1 MCRDG
6 RSDGVAGESCIAGL
20 DAGRVDTY
28 KRRTG
33 RSVPGR
39 CGACCGARTQG
50 GTGDTGSAP
59 RSVNELYGGAKSPAA
74 AGTAAAGAAS
84 TTGGA
89 AASAAAKPAPKAEP
103 VVSREDEDVID
114 DDDDDIESKEG
125 GWFSRL
131 REKARRAFDEA
142 FKNPDESDDGDDY

>member
-1 MCRDG
+1 MVTEIYATGKTINEAIDALKAKLCVSDLDG
-6 RSDGVAGESCIAGL
+6 TEWKVVSVGKKGGLFGLGAQPAKVVAFIE
-20 DAGRVDTY
+20 
-28 KRRTG
+28 
-33 RSVPGR
+33 
-39 CGACCGARTQG
+39 
-50 GTGDTGSAP
+50 
-59 RSVNELYGGAKSPAA
+59 AKEEE
-74 AGTAAAGAAS
+74 
-84 TTGGA
+84 
-89 AASAAAKPAPKAEP
+89 KPAPKAEP